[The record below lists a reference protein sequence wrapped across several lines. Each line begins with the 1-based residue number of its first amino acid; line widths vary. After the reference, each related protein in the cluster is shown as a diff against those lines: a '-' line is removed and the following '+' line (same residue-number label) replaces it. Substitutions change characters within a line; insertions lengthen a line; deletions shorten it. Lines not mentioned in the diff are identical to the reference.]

1 MIRDYYEDL
10 RKEGRKTNVKTST
23 PMIDH
28 PRGVALGKG
37 ATALDFTLKLGLIP
51 KIFKA
56 LIILKDIY
64 IYTKN

>member
-1 MIRDYYEDL
+1 
-10 RKEGRKTNVKTST
+10 
-23 PMIDH
+23 MIDH

-51 KIFKA
+51 KNFKT

-64 IYTKN
+64 IYTKNWKDPYI